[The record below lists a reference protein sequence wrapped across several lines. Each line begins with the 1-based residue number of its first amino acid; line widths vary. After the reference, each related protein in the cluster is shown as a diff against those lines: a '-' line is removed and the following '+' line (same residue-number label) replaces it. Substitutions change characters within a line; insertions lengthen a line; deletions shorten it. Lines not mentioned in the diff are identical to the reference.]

1 MYIYALSFYCSYIT
15 VTYVVETMACANA
28 MLQYRRRISGEPD
41 NGSAASSSRTG
52 SNASANLS
60 YSVNINPSPH
70 SERTTERTS
79 LLAGPIGKCGKYLLK
94 SFYCSLA
101 LWPCMSDV

>member
-1 MYIYALSFYCSYIT
+1 M
-15 VTYVVETMACANA
+15 TYVVETMACANA

-70 SERTTERTS
+70 SERATERTS
-79 LLAGPIGKCGKYLLK
+79 LLAGPIGKYGRYLLNK
-94 SFYCSLA
+94 FLLLLRLLA
-101 LWPCMSDV
+101 